1 MILAWCLAINPPL
14 PESYLDR
21 YCVGCH
27 ADEDAEAGLDIEAL
41 IEQSDALGDESSW
54 IHILERIRRRDM
66 PPMDHRRQPEES
78 ASAEAEA
85 AIRAWLPAA
94 TRLPH
99 VPLRRMTPVSYTH
112 LRANET

>member
-66 PPMDHRRQPEES
+66 PPADHRRQPEES

-94 TRLPH
+94 TRCPTF
-99 VPLRRMTPVSYTH
+99 PS
-112 LRANET
+112 AA

>member
-1 MILAWCLAINPPL
+1 MLLACCLAFTPPL

-21 YCVGCH
+21 YCIGCH
-27 ADEDAEAGLDIEAL
+27 ADEDAEAGLDLASLVERN
-41 IEQSDALGDESSW
+41 DALADESSW

-66 PPMDHRRQPEES
+66 PPEDHRRQPEES

-94 TRLPH
+94 TCL
-99 VPLRRMTPVSYTH
+99 LYTSPSP
-112 LRANET
+112 RD